1 MGTLHCRQE
10 GETGLKEFLE
20 LLIKNLVE
28 FPEQVSIAESESSE
42 GVELMVT
49 VAKEDLGRI
58 IGKNG
63 RVIKAIRVL
72 VRNMASRDRKNVNV
86 QIQ

>member
-1 MGTLHCRQE
+1 M
-10 GETGLKEFLE
+10 KEFLE

-28 FPEQVSIAESESSE
+28 FPEQVSIVESESSD
-42 GVELMVT
+42 GVELTVT

-72 VRNMASRDRKNVNV
+72 VRNMGGRDQKNVNV

>member
-1 MGTLHCRQE
+1 M
-10 GETGLKEFLE
+10 KEFLE

-28 FPEQVSIAESESSE
+28 FPEQVYIEESESSE

-72 VRNMASRDRKNVNV
+72 VRNMAGRDHKNVNL

>member
-1 MGTLHCRQE
+1 
-10 GETGLKEFLE
+10 LKEFLE

-28 FPEQVSIAESESSE
+28 FPEQVSIEESESSE

-72 VRNMASRDRKNVNV
+72 VRNMAGRDHKNVNL

>member
-1 MGTLHCRQE
+1 M
-10 GETGLKEFLE
+10 KEFLE

-28 FPEQVSIAESESSE
+28 FPEQVSIEESESSE

-72 VRNMASRDRKNVNV
+72 VRNMAGRDHKNVNL

>member
-1 MGTLHCRQE
+1 
-10 GETGLKEFLE
+10 LKEFLE

-28 FPEQVSIAESESSE
+28 SPEQVSIAESESSD
-42 GVELMVT
+42 GVELTVT
-49 VAKEDLGRI
+49 VAKEDLGRV

-72 VRNMASRDRKNVNV
+72 VRNMAGRDGKNVNV

>member
-1 MGTLHCRQE
+1 
-10 GETGLKEFLE
+10 LKEFLE

-28 FPEQVSIAESESSE
+28 FPEQVSIVESESSD
-42 GVELMVT
+42 GVELTVT

-72 VRNMASRDRKNVNV
+72 VRNMGGRDQKNVNV

>member
-1 MGTLHCRQE
+1 
-10 GETGLKEFLE
+10 LKEFLE

-28 FPEQVSIAESESSE
+28 FPEQVSIEESESSD

-49 VAKEDLGRI
+49 VAKEDLGRV

-72 VRNMASRDRKNVNV
+72 VRNIASRDHKNVNL

>member
-1 MGTLHCRQE
+1 M
-10 GETGLKEFLE
+10 KEFLE

-28 FPEQVSIAESESSE
+28 FPEQASIAESESSE

>member
-1 MGTLHCRQE
+1 
-10 GETGLKEFLE
+10 
-20 LLIKNLVE
+20 
-28 FPEQVSIAESESSE
+28 
-42 GVELMVT
+42 MVT

-72 VRNMASRDRKNVNV
+72 IRNMASSDHKNVNV